1 MTNFH
6 IKLDDKF
13 EELFEKAKE
22 KPLNMTDLVDLKSYI
37 YDVYSRENSLEDE
50 SIKKGF
56 HMIDFKI

>member
-1 MTNFH
+1 MTIFH

-13 EELFEKAKE
+13 DELFEKAKQ
-22 KPLNMTDLVDLKSYI
+22 KPLNMADLVDLKSYI

-50 SIKKGF
+50 SIRKGF

>member
-6 IKLDDKF
+6 IKLDNKF

-22 KPLNMTDLVDLKSYI
+22 TPLNMADLVDLKSYI
-37 YDVYSRENSLEDE
+37 YDAYSRENSLEDE
-50 SIKKGF
+50 TIKKGF

>member
-13 EELFEKAKE
+13 EELFEKAKA
-22 KPLNMTDLVDLKSYI
+22 KPLDMTDLVDLKSYI

-50 SIKKGF
+50 RIKKGF
-56 HMIDFKI
+56 QMIDFKI

>member
-13 EELFEKAKE
+13 DELFEKAKE
-22 KPLNMTDLVDLKSYI
+22 KPLNMADLVDLKSYI
-37 YDVYSRENSLEDE
+37 YDVYSRENSIEDE
-50 SIKKGF
+50 TIKKSY